1 MLENTGYSISFKAG
15 FHPKDIRVVQVTTL
29 FRVRARVWFSRSE
42 ISLYIFSLYIP
53 VRDLPQ
59 LDNHSQSD
67 GRRRVHTGGLCLL
80 RVQGLVSHVLLL
92 VLGTELLVGTSI
104 ICRVIDIPIVPVPI
118 MRTQLEKYPVRY
130 IFQTRSCGRN
140 LRNIPFVI

>member
-1 MLENTGYSISFKAG
+1 MFLLQVECIQSRW
-15 FHPKDIRVVQVTTL
+15 IRVVQVAIL
-29 FRVRARVWFSRSE
+29 FRVPDRPTFSRSE
-42 ISLYIFSLYIP
+42 ISLYFFFVILFG

-67 GRRRVHTGGLCLL
+67 GRRRVHTGVLCLL

-92 VLGTELLVGTSI
+92 VLSTELLVGTSI

-118 MRTQLEKYPVRY
+118 MRTQPEKYPVRY
-130 IFQTRSCGRN
+130 IFRTRSCGRN
-140 LRNIPFVI
+140 PRNIPLVI